1 MVEAVV
7 RSTFERSACSAHPKS
22 ILQTIFCSQDVAQR
36 KFAVTKILSIR
47 DKEGA
52 RVSPI
57 ININANSL
65 DDLIDKNG
73 ITLTEPLSFCY

>member
-1 MVEAVV
+1 M
-7 RSTFERSACSAHPKS
+7 RSTFERSACYAHPES
-22 ILQTIFCSQDVAQR
+22 ILQTILCSQDVADK
-36 KFAVTKILSIR
+36 KFAGTKILSIR
-47 DKEGA
+47 DKDGA

-65 DDLIDKNG
+65 DDLIDKYG